1 MSKSNNK
8 STTVSTFFTG
18 QKVVYGGVIWAVS
31 ALLFFLLFGIGEDRP
46 FWYTIGT
53 YIFEQGA
60 FFAAAFLSLK
70 NWTSP
75 QIASGRNVWLGI
87 GLGNFCFGFG
97 GFLFGFWEL
106 YWGLDPAVSPG
117 DFFYLLFYLL
127 VGWGMALAV
136 FQRKINLERWQW
148 LTIVGIATIG
158 IAIGVFLTLTTPAEA
173 TTPLF
178 AQASPSTAPPA
189 SPQPSA
195 TPIGTPRPSTPPNLS
210 PTPAVSPSPKASPSN
225 APPTPATP
233 KSPSPVATNS
243 PKSAPSPAGKTPN
256 KTSNKTTEAK
266 MGYGGEPPQIIIT
279 LEKILDPYA
288 KIVALIYVISD
299 VFLLIMA
306 TTLLLTFWGGR
317 FAQSWRMVAA
327 ASFCMYIAD
336 MWFKYASERIPNY
349 ESGFVLEV
357 FWVFSGV
364 LFGIGAALEYDNSIR
379 TRRSGRK
386 RA

>member
-8 STTVSTFFTG
+8 NTTVSTFFTG

-195 TPIGTPRPSTPPNLS
+195 TPIATPRPSTTPTLS
-210 PTPAVSPSPKASPSN
+210 PTPAVSPSPKTSPSN
-225 APPTPATP
+225 ATPTPATP

-243 PKSAPSPAGKTPN
+243 PKSAPSPAGKTPD
-256 KTSNKTTEAK
+256 KTPSKTPEAK
-266 MGYGGEPPQIIIT
+266 MGYGGEPPQIITT